1 MPGEIF
7 VVSAPSGTGKTTLL
21 KALMARDPRL
31 RFSISYTTR
40 PPRPGEVPGQDYF
53 FISPEEFNR
62 LRDSGSLVEWVEQFG
77 YGYGTSREWIL
88 KILAEGRDLV
98 FDIDTRG
105 ARALKESFPQG
116 TFIFILPPTL
126 KELERRL
133 KGRGNMEPEELAR
146 RLEQGRAELREIRWY
161 DYLVIN
167 AEIPRALEQL
177 RAIVFA
183 ARCRASRVWP
193 RLEPL
198 FFPD

>member
-21 KALMARDPRL
+21 KALMATDSRL

-53 FISPEEFNR
+53 FISPEEFSR
-62 LRDSGSLVEWVEQFG
+62 LRDCGSLVEWVEQFG

-116 TFIFILPPTL
+116 TFIFLLPPTL

-133 KGRGNMEPEELAR
+133 KGRGDMEPEELAR
-146 RLEQGRAELREIRWY
+146 RLEQGRAEVKEIRWY

-177 RAIVFA
+177 RAIVVA

-198 FFPD
+198 FFPG

>member
-7 VVSAPSGTGKTTLL
+7 VVSAPSGTGKSTLL
-21 KALMARDPRL
+21 KALMATDSRL
-31 RFSISYTTR
+31 CFSISYTTR

-53 FISPEEFNR
+53 FTSPEEFNR
-62 LRDSGSLVEWVEQFG
+62 LKDSGSLVEWVEQFG

-88 KILAEGRDLV
+88 KTLREGRDLV

-133 KGRGNMEPEELAR
+133 RGRGDMDPEEFSR

-161 DYLVIN
+161 DYLVLN
-167 AEIPRALEQL
+167 AEISVAVEQL
-177 RAIVFA
+177 RAIVVA
-183 ARCRASRVWP
+183 ARCRSSRLWP